1 MPKIL
6 IVDDSPLM
14 IRLLQYMLQSAGY
27 ETETV
32 SSGQAALALIAAR
45 RPDMVFL
52 DVMMPDMDGLE
63 TLRRI
68 RADARTQDLPVVV
81 LTAKAQE
88 ADQEA
93 ALAAGANGYLRKPYT
108 SAQVL
113 GAVKRHCQGVQ

>member
-6 IVDDSPLM
+6 IVDDSSLM

-27 ETETV
+27 DTEAV
-32 SSGQAALALIAAR
+32 SSGQAALESIAAR
-45 RPDMVFL
+45 RPAMVFL
-52 DVMMPDMDGLE
+52 DIMMPDMDGLE
-63 TLRRI
+63 TLRQI

-93 ALAAGANGYLRKPYT
+93 ALHAGANDYLRKPYT

-113 GAVKRHCQGVQ
+113 SAVKKHCQGAP